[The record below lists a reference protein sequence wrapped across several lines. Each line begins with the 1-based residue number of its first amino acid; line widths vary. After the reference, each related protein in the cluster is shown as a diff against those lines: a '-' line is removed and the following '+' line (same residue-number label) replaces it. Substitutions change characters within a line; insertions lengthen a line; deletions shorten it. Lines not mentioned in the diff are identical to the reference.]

1 LTVAMRDCN
10 LVSNN
15 AELIG
20 ISTVWNGFFMTAS
33 ESDHQLI
40 IPSVAQEKG
49 ARSSETFGREDG
61 DLHISY
67 IFLVRSS
74 NPG

>member
-1 LTVAMRDCN
+1 MRVCN
-10 LVSNN
+10 LASNN

-33 ESDHQLI
+33 ESSHQLNI
-40 IPSVAQEKG
+40 SSTVQDKA
-49 ARSSETFGREDG
+49 ARSSEAFEREEG
-61 DLHISY
+61 DSHISY